1 MISNNK
7 ITKLTTYKPNIPK
20 NIPKIHRIS
29 TTEPPII
36 IKIQYKKNLLKI
48 FITIKHMKETEIAI
62 VNFPPL
68 IRSITNMLER
78 IKGLLMVELHIKK
91 RILWKTE
98 RRITM

>member
-1 MISNNK
+1 MGLFGSELQ
-7 ITKLTTYKPNIPK
+7 TLTAARK
-20 NIPKIHRIS
+20 
-29 TTEPPII
+29 
-36 IKIQYKKNLLKI
+36 
-48 FITIKHMKETEIAI
+48 FGFTILKHMKETEIAI